1 MQQRRHCGSIVVL
14 LAFLAFTIG
23 SAHADMALTPA
34 GTTAGFILSTFAD
47 GFPTTGFCCG
57 PLGVAFPASG
67 GVMVADYPGNVYVFP
82 TDTDGQHAGSVT
94 PVTGYSS
101 GGPADLAS
109 IGGKIYMTDQGPG
122 LVVQLNDDGTLNHVV
137 TTIPIATGMAA
148 DDANGLLYVSNVS
161 SGIFSV
167 NPTTG
172 TTTLFESVVADGVTI
187 DTTTQILY
195 AEVGGHILG
204 FRISDGLEVF
214 DSGFISGGPDGA
226 AVGEGTLAGNIFVN
240 TNGGTV
246 VEVNIA
252 TDVQTLIATGGS
264 RGDFVSL
271 DPNGSLFL
279 SQTDRVLRLS
289 PPAGGCFGANCGSS
303 VPEPS
308 SSVLVFSGLGLIYLT
323 RRLRRR
329 A

>member
-1 MQQRRHCGSIVVL
+1 MQRRHYSGSMMLVL
-14 LAFLAFTIG
+14 ALLVFTID
-23 SAHADMALTPA
+23 SARASMLLTPA
-34 GTTAGFILSTFAD
+34 GTTAGFTLSTFAD

-57 PLGVAFPASG
+57 PLGVAFPKSG
-67 GVMVADYPGNVYVFP
+67 GVMVADYPGNVYLFP

-94 PVTGYSS
+94 PVTGYGSN
-101 GGPADLAS
+101 GPADLAS

-122 LVVQLNDDGTLNHVV
+122 LVLQLNDNGTFNHTVAS
-137 TTIPIATGMAA
+137 IGIATGMAA
-148 DDANGLLYVSNVS
+148 DAANGLLYVSNVS

-167 NPTTG
+167 DPTTG
-172 TTTLFESVVADGVTI
+172 TTTLFASVVADGLTI
-187 DTTTQILY
+187 DTTAQILY

-204 FRISDGLEVF
+204 FRISDGVQVF
-214 DSGFISGGPDGA
+214 DSGAIANGPDGA
-226 AVGEGTLAGNIFVN
+226 AVGEGKLAGNIFVN

-252 TDVQTLIATGGS
+252 TDAQTLIAAGGS

-279 SQTDRVLRLS
+279 SQTDEVLRLS
-289 PPAGGCFGANCGSS
+289 PPAGGCFGANCGAT

-308 SSVLVFSGLGLIYLT
+308 SGVLMFSGLGLIFLT
-323 RRLRRR
+323 RQLRRR

>member
-1 MQQRRHCGSIVVL
+1 MQRRHYCGSTMFL
-14 LAFLAFTIG
+14 LALLVFTIG
-23 SAHADMALTPA
+23 SANASMLLTPA
-34 GTTAGFILSTFAD
+34 GTAAGFTLSTFAD

-57 PLGVAFPASG
+57 PLGVAFPKSG
-67 GVMVADYPGNVYVFP
+67 GVMVADYPGNVYLFP

-94 PVTGYSS
+94 PVTGYSFA
-101 GGPADLAS
+101 GPADLAS
-109 IGGKIYMTDQGPG
+109 IGGKVYMTDQAPG
-122 LVVQLNDDGTLNHVV
+122 LVVQLNDNGTLNHLV
-137 TTIPIATGMAA
+137 TSIPVATGMAA
-148 DDANGLLYVSNVS
+148 DPTNGLLYVSNL
-161 SGIFSV
+161 GDIFAV

-172 TTTLFESVVADGVTI
+172 TTAVFAAAAADGLTI

-204 FRISDGLEVF
+204 FRISDGAQVF
-214 DSGFISGGPDGA
+214 DSGFIGGGPDGA
-226 AVGEGTLAGNIFVN
+226 AVGEGKLAGNIFVN

-252 TDVQTLIATGGS
+252 TDAQTLLAAGGS

-279 SQTDRVLRLS
+279 SQTDEVLRLS
-289 PPAGGCFGANCGSS
+289 PPAGGCFGANCGAT

-308 SSVLVFSGLGLIYLT
+308 SGVLMFSGLGLIYLT